1 MVIVVIHRSTTNYTK
16 ISSFKQYTIFF
27 FKSHSFCRI
36 RAQLSCTVCT
46 SLAKGRSQ
54 STRLRK
60 GLLTHEPLPR
70 LYAGLAGVRSMRAF
84 NWGLVSSLAGSHS
97 HPLSCGLFQHGS
109 LVLKARKTVCL
120 EVTIFRD
127 SAGGRIR
134 RSSQTG
140 QLLPVARAD
149 SQAVTP
155 VRLRALVCFAPSP
168 LPRWLWNSGRKSP
181 KSPFPFSFF
190 SSSIVQPMICFRT
203 EGFGLFFSIFNNF
216 ILNQI
221 LTLEICL
228 WNIKYIFQFE

>member
-70 LYAGLAGVRSMRAF
+70 LYAGLAGVRS
-84 NWGLVSSLAGSHS
+84 
-97 HPLSCGLFQHGS
+97 CGLLTEALFPHWLEATLILCLQHGS
-109 LVLKARKTVCL
+109 LVLKARKTVYL

-149 SQAVTP
+149 SRAVTP

-168 LPRWLWNSGRKSP
+168 LPRWL
-181 KSPFPFSFF
+181 
-190 SSSIVQPMICFRT
+190 
-203 EGFGLFFSIFNNF
+203 
-216 ILNQI
+216 
-221 LTLEICL
+221 
-228 WNIKYIFQFE
+228 